1 MSPSAVFLS
10 LYAAFLAEVLLGVSL
25 SVDLFGLFPPPGV
38 LRVVPDSGDIFSGVV
53 TFLFTDEGNVVS
65 GASSG
70 GNGDPET
77 SALGCPGAFPAGLLG
92 TVPFSS
98 TE

>member
-1 MSPSAVFLS
+1 MPPSIVLLNLPS
-10 LYAAFLAEVLLGVSL
+10 AFLAKVPLGVPS

-38 LRVVPDSGDIFSGVV
+38 LRIISNSEERFPTVVA
-53 TFLFTDEGNVVS
+53 FLFTDGVAVVS
-65 GASSG
+65 GASPG
-70 GNGDPET
+70 GNGDLEART
-77 SALGCPGAFPAGLLG
+77 LGCSGAFSAVFLG